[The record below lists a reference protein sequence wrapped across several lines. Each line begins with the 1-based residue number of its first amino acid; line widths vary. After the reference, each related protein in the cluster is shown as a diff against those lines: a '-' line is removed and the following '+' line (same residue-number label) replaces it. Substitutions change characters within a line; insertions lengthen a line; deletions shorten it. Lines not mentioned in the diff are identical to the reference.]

1 MVDPF
6 RAFSY
11 DVYFHSVSSPMYRN
25 SGMVILKQDR
35 CSEAVTNSSYYLGDQ
50 EIYYLE
56 IFVFLIYLNGRH
68 L

>member
-1 MVDPF
+1 MV
-6 RAFSY
+6 S
-11 DVYFHSVSSPMYRN
+11 
-25 SGMVILKQDR
+25 LKEDR
-35 CSEAVTNSSYYLGDQ
+35 CSEAVTNSSYYLGDL